1 MKKTQKDA
9 ITELYTKY
17 QEEKKLNDTTAKELL
32 DRYQLKISEHEVSK
46 FAVDL
51 PLIKNQL
58 LEKIDEKPELLNLN
72 TLRSLESK
80 QGFKGKDLV
89 EEVKTK
95 EGKVSLQLKA
105 TLTEEEC
112 EQVIDLYLQTML
124 QHFTD
129 PKKTDLLKTFE
140 SADDLTFALI
150 AGIFVDKENVMD
162 GIEAG
167 VLFPSQFYDIP
178 EARINKNETS
188 NSATSSQSEE
198 IKNTTKNY
206 GNTPA
211 VRNNNPGN
219 IMDTAFGG
227 EKVP

>member
-17 QEEKKLNDTTAKELL
+17 QEEKKLTDTTAKELL
-32 DRYQLKISEHEVSK
+32 DRYQLKVPEQEVSK
-46 FAVDL
+46 FALDL

-95 EGKVSLQLKA
+95 EGKVSLELKA
-105 TLTEEEC
+105 TLTEEER

-167 VLFPSQFYDIP
+167 VLFPSQFYDVP

-188 NSATSSQSEE
+188 NSATSSKSEE